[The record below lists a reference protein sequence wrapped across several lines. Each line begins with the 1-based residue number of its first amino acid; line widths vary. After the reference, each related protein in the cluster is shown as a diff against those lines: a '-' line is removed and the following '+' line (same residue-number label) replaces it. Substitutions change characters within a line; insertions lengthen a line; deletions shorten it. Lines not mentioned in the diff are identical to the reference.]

1 MRRGNASSLPQM
13 PLRGDIRLFRVG
25 VKKLIGV
32 RLPEK
37 FRLFLEAYTAC
48 LHFGQQYLPIILILK
63 EIKGV

>member
-1 MRRGNASSLPQM
+1 M

-32 RLPEK
+32 RLPEDL
-37 FRLFLEAYTAC
+37 RLFLRAYTAC

>member
-1 MRRGNASSLPQM
+1 M

-37 FRLFLEAYTAC
+37 FRLFLGAYTAC
-48 LHFGQQYLPIILILK
+48 LHFGQQYLPIILILQ
-63 EIKGV
+63 EDVTL

>member
-32 RLPEK
+32 RLPEDL
-37 FRLFLEAYTAC
+37 RLFLPAYTAC
-48 LHFGQQYLPIILILK
+48 LQIGQQYLPIILILK